1 MKNLTK
7 LLGIIALAAA
17 IGFSFTACDD
27 GNKDQ
32 TTAHT
37 HDAGTWVTTQP
48 PTCTEDGVKER
59 QCTVDHF
66 VLETG
71 VVSAL
76 GHDWNTAK
84 EVISTVSET
93 TDAVKAITCKRDNSH
108 TKDEEFNG
116 EYATGSAGLA
126 FTLITTGDY
135 ADTYE
140 VKRGTFDGLE
150 VFIPAYHRET
160 ADDDY
165 IPVTTIS
172 GFGRT
177 SPRPPPGVTTLT
189 TVTFAVQSQ
198 LRSIEW
204 ATFRS
209 CTSLANITI
218 PASVTS
224 IDSGAFLSC
233 ASLTSITVNANNP
246 NYASEGG
253 ILYNKDKTTLLAYPS
268 ASGSVTIPEG
278 VTSIGDNAF
287 SICTSLASV
296 TILEGVMSIG
306 GGAFNGCTSLIGI
319 TIPASVT
326 SIGGSAFG
334 DCTSLAS
341 VTIPEGVT
349 SIGDYAFLRTSLT
362 SVIIPASVIS
372 IGDNAFSICTSL
384 ASITI
389 PEGVTSIGQYAFSS
403 CTSLAS
409 VIIPEGVTFINSYTF
424 YDCTSLASVII
435 PASVNDI
442 YPGAFGNCT
451 SLTSVTFKGTIN
463 WIGNNGGEYNAFLG
477 DLHDKFYATDTN
489 GTPGTYTTTAPVSAS
504 SEWTKQ

>member
-1 MKNLTK
+1 MKTK
-7 LLGIIALAAA
+7 KVLVCGLISVVLALAF
-17 IGFSFTACDD
+17 IAC
-27 GNKDQ
+27 KDPEPAHVHTWDNWIE
-32 TTAHT
+32 TT
-37 HDAGTWVTTQP
+37 P
-48 PTCTEDGVKER
+48 PTCTTAGIKTR
-59 QCTVDHF
+59 TCTVCGEADTQTQ
-66 VLETG
+66 EGTA
-71 VVSAL
+71 AL
-76 GHDWNTAK
+76 GHDWNVAK
-84 EVISTVSET
+84 EVISAVSET
-93 TDAVKAITCKRDNSH
+93 TDSLKAITCKRDKSH
-108 TKDEEFNG
+108 TKDEETA

-165 IPVTTIS
+165 IPVTSIS
-172 GFGRT
+172 GFGDT
-177 SPRPPPGVTTLT
+177 WPPSPGVTTLT
-189 TVTFAVQSQ
+189 SVTFAVQSQ
-198 LRSIEW
+198 LKSIDW
-204 ATFRS
+204 GAFNS
-209 CTSLANITI
+209 CTSLASIII

-224 IDSGAFLSC
+224 IDSAAFLSC
-233 ASLTSITVNANNP
+233 TSLTSITVNANNP

-253 ILYNKDKTTLLAYPS
+253 ILYNKDKTTLIAYPS

-278 VTSIGDNAF
+278 VTSIGQYAF
-287 SICTSLASV
+287 SSCSSLTSV
-296 TILEGVMSIG
+296 TIGEG
-306 GGAFNGCTSLIGI
+306 
-319 TIPASVT
+319 VT
-326 SIGGSAFG
+326 SIGNGAFSS
-334 DCTSLAS
+334 CTELAS

-349 SIGDYAFLRTSLT
+349 SIGGSAFFDCTNLASITIPEGVTSIGQYAFYRCTSFT
-362 SVIIPASVIS
+362 SVIIPASITS

-409 VIIPEGVTFINSYTF
+409 VIIPEGVTLIDSYTF
-424 YDCTSLASVII
+424 YGCTSLASVII
-435 PASVNDI
+435 PASVENI

-451 SLTSVTFKGTIN
+451 SLASVTFKGTLN

-477 DLHDKFYATDTN
+477 DLRDKFYATDSTN